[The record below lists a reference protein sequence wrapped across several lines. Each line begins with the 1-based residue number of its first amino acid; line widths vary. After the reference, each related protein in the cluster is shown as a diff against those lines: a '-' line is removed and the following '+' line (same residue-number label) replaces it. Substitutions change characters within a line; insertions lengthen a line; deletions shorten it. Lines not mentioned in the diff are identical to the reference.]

1 MNKRWHALSPLIVVS
16 LGVFLLSGASE
27 AAVTTFQLE
36 MSGDQEVPPGDPDGK
51 ASGTLSIDDS
61 ANSVS
66 WNIAYSGFREPQ
78 AMHIH
83 AGKAGV
89 AGGPVVPLNVG
100 TSEEGKLIGTASAD
114 AKTIAAILAAPAD
127 YYVNI
132 HTAEFRPG
140 AVRGQLAK

>member
-1 MNKRWHALSPLIVVS
+1 MHTRWHTFAPALVVS
-16 LGVFLLSGASE
+16 LGVFLLPATS
-27 AAVTTFQLE
+27 AAAETTFQLE
-36 MSGDQEVPPGDPDGK
+36 MSGEQEVPPGDPDGK
-51 ASGTLSIDDS
+51 ASGTLTIDDS

-66 WNIAYSGFREPQ
+66 WNFAYSGFREPQ